1 MELEMMMQL
10 FAYALGIVLV
20 AGALYIGKQ
29 YLIPWLKAKLGNEQ
43 YDLLIKKLKDLMVI
57 AEQHFGP
64 KTGPEKKAWV
74 IEELKKTGIEFNE
87 KFVSNL
93 IDGMVFVLQV
103 DGLVN
108 TNKENE

>member
-1 MELEMMMQL
+1 MDIEMMMQF
-10 FAYALGIVLV
+10 FAYALGIVLTSSV
-20 AGALYIGKQ
+20 LYIGKQ

-43 YDLLIKKLKDLMVI
+43 YDLLIKNLKDLIVI

-64 KTGPEKKAWV
+64 KTGAEKKSWV
-74 IEELKKTGIEFNE
+74 IEELKKTGIAFDEN
-87 KFVSNL
+87 FVSNL

-108 TNKENE
+108 VNKENE